1 MDYYDISCELDKIES
16 RIECFAEM
24 MATLAA
30 AESDNQPSGTYWF
43 IHDTLKS
50 YNEMIQNL
58 STKAMEN
65 HQSIRDEQIKDATIR
80 HELVKQETK
89 KGKKK

>member
-1 MDYYDISCELDKIES
+1 MDYYDFSCEVD
-16 RIECFAEM
+16 RIQSKVDCFAEM
-24 MATLAA
+24 MATLAS

-50 YNEMIQNL
+50 YSKELEVL
-58 STKAMEN
+58 SNKTMEQ
-65 HQSIRDEQIKDATIR
+65 HQISLQP
-80 HELVKQETK
+80 K